1 MPGSRK
7 TTNPLRLEPLVVER
21 VIGKVRRGQQPP
33 QHPRMLASGERL
45 TNSEPPFSRI
55 NDRTSGA
62 ARTFMLFPIDRRF
75 VPLNPGFPDN
85 LR

>member
-1 MPGSRK
+1 
-7 TTNPLRLEPLVVER
+7 
-21 VIGKVRRGQQPP
+21 
-33 QHPRMLASGERL
+33 MLASGERL